1 MKAISRVLFA
11 ALLIVAGAT
20 AASAQPFPSP
30 IVRYVN
36 QQPSMGGIQVNLTV
50 VNWNAYAPI
59 YFTPTP
65 QLPPCGLNLAASR
78 TWVEIHNFQGNATL
92 NTFCAFGSPSDLKAI
107 WFFTQPA
114 NKPKAVYVIL
124 WDRRANKKV
133 KSNVV
138 KIP

>member
-1 MKAISRVLFA
+1 MKAISRALFA

-20 AASAQPFPSP
+20 AASAQPFPNP

-50 VNWNAYAPI
+50 VNSNAYAPVF
-59 YFTPTP
+59 FTPQP
-65 QLPPCGLNLAASR
+65 PPCGLNPLPSR

-92 NTFCAFGSPSDLKAI
+92 NTFCAFGSPADLKAI

-133 KSNVV
+133 KSNIV